1 MTAMAELK
9 PLAFRRVIFNRPA
22 TIVFWNDGTKTVVKC
37 AKFEDWD
44 PEKGL
49 AMAIMKKFLPM
60 MHGNALRALIHEAE
74 GAEIDRRIAK
84 LDKRISL
91 LEKRYCDEDATA
103 TEAAWN
109 NIQEEEK

>member
-1 MTAMAELK
+1 MAELK

-22 TIVFWNDGTKTVVKC
+22 TIVFWSDNTKTVVKC
-37 AKFEDWD
+37 AKFDDWD

-60 MHGNALRALIHEAE
+60 MHGNALSALIHEAE

-84 LDKRISL
+84 LDKRISS
-91 LEKRYCDEDATA
+91 LEKRYCDEDVIA
-103 TEAAWN
+103 TEVAWN
-109 NIQEEEK
+109 SIQEEEK